1 MMKEK
6 MRKYFG
12 MAYLLAIMPLFPVE
26 WYKSAV
32 PSVLDADGI
41 ESFFQSING
50 IEIFTFN
57 GGSIFITYTLCLLI
71 QYLVI
76 ENHKGYVIAIIS
88 KILLIFQFI
97 TAPLFVL
104 YSKEHRQLLLIYEHE
119 LFLQRLGNYIVTVYR
134 TGFYLA
140 TVLVIVGVIHN
151 IMCLRYRNKKSSQI
165 RKMSEKILKQ
175 NNGGVL

>member
-12 MAYLLAIMPLFPVE
+12 MACLLAIMLLFSIE
-26 WYKSAV
+26 WYRSTV
-32 PSVLDADGI
+32 SSISDADSI
-41 ESFFQSING
+41 EIFFQSING
-50 IEIFTFN
+50 MQIFTFN
-57 GGSIFITYTLCLLI
+57 GCRICITYILCLLI

-76 ENHKGYVIAIIS
+76 ENHKGYVIAMIS

-104 YSKEHRQLLLIYEHE
+104 YSEEHRQLFRIYEHE
-119 LFLQRLGNYIVTVYR
+119 LFLQRLMNYIVPVYK

-140 TVLVIVGVIHN
+140 TVLVIIGVIHN
-151 IMCLRYRNKKSSQI
+151 IMCLRYSNKKSS
-165 RKMSEKILKQ
+165 
-175 NNGGVL
+175 